1 MALRRVC
8 RRHFEAAPQLDRLNL
23 AALSLGHDALPIDEA
38 PMDDWVGAVNLEN
51 PSVAHLRGPEAI
63 RSENLIKI
71 KLLVDFWRK
80 I

>member
-1 MALRRVC
+1 
-8 RRHFEAAPQLDRLNL
+8 L

-51 PSVAHLRGPEAI
+51 PSVAHLRGPEVI

-71 KLLVDFWRK
+71 KLLVDFLAQNIAAHRLFAA